1 MTFKD
6 VAGLEGAKEEVQE
19 VVDFLKNSEKYTKL
33 GGKIP
38 KGVLLVGPPGTGK
51 TLLAKAVAG
60 EAKVP
65 FFSLSGSDFVEMFVG
80 VGASRVRDTKVV
92 LKAVAER
99 AKSED
104 LEITLITGASLG
116 HGTDAALAE
125 SGALKKRLP
134 FQVDTVLRKNINA
147 GNVLFIDQHLGESAE
162 HILNNTFKIDIAVL
176 EVAEIL
182 EDGSVVPTTSVG
194 NNVDIAESAD
204 KIILEINTS
213 IPTAIRGIHDIYKVE
228 EYGKRT
234 PINITTCD
242 TKVGTDTIKIDPS
255 KVVGIV
261 FHDIQDMAGDIVPA
275 DEATSAIAKNIVN
288 FFEKEVAA
296 GKLTKELMPLQ
307 CGIGK
312 VANAVLG
319 GLEHSDF
326 ENLVMYSEVLQDS
339 TFDLIDAGKMN
350 FASASSMTVSQECYD
365 RVIGNIENYKDKIVL
380 RPQAISNAAEVIRRL
395 GVIGINTSLECDI
408 YGNVN
413 STHVS
418 GTHMMNGIGGSG
430 DFARNAYISI
440 FVTASIAKGGNI
452 SSIVPMVS
460 HVDHTEHD
468 VDIIVTEQGLADLR
482 GLAPR
487 ERAIEIIN
495 NCVHPDYKQELLS
508 YFERACAERG
518 GQTPHILEEAFSW
531 HTRLRETGSMKKAS
545 NDVLVG

>member
-1 MTFKD
+1 MLERIKLTALQSKVMTAD
-6 VAGLEGAKEEVQE
+6 ESAKFFEDGMTVGSSG
-19 VVDFLKNSEKYTKL
+19 FTR
-33 GGKIP
+33 GG
-38 KGVLLVGPPGTGK
+38 
-51 TLLAKAVAG
+51 
-60 EAKVP
+60 
-65 FFSLSGSDFVEMFVG
+65 
-80 VGASRVRDTKVV
+80 DTKVV

-99 AKSED
+99 AKSEN
-104 LEITLITGASLG
+104 LKITLVTGASLG
-116 HGTDAALAE
+116 HGTDAALVE

-134 FQVDTVLRKNINA
+134 FQVDTVMRKSINA
-147 GNVLFIDQHLGESAE
+147 GNVLFIDQHLGETAE
-162 HILNNTFKIDIAVL
+162 HILDGQFKINLGVL
-176 EVAEIL
+176 EVTEIL
-182 EDGSVVPTTSVG
+182 EDGSLVPTTSIG
-194 NNVDIAESAD
+194 NNAEIAANAD
-204 KIILEINTS
+204 KLIIEINTS
-213 IPTAIRGIHDIYKVE
+213 IPTNIK

-242 TKVGTDTIKIDPS
+242 TKVGTETLKVDPS
-255 KVVGIV
+255 KIVAIV
-261 FHDIQDMAGDIVPA
+261 FHDIQDAPGDIQPA
-275 DEATSAIAKNIVN
+275 DDATAAIAKNIVI
-288 FFEKEVAA
+288 FFEKEVEE
-296 GKLTKELMPLQ
+296 GRLTKSLMPLQ

-326 ENLVMYSEVLQDS
+326 EDLVMYSEVLQDS
-339 TFDLIDAGKMN
+339 TFDLIDSGKMK

-365 RVIGNIENYKDKIVL
+365 RVIGNIDNYKDKIVL
-380 RPQAISNAAEVIRRL
+380 RPQSISNSAEVIRRL
-395 GVIGINTSLECDI
+395 GIIGINTSLECDI

-440 FVTASIAKGGNI
+440 FVTASTAKGGNI

-460 HVDHTEHD
+460 HTDHTEHD
-468 VDIIVTEQGLADLR
+468 VDIIVTDEGLADLR

-495 NCVHPDYKQELLS
+495 NCVHPDYKAELLS

-531 HTRLRETGSMKKAS
+531 HTRLKQTGSMKKE
-545 NDVLVG
+545 DLLVLNH